1 MKKILL
7 SLLTL
12 TFSLMAAAQPR
23 EDLFSAAT
31 QKERDRINTER
42 LTLEA
47 GFDVEEAA
55 CYKKFFTNSCLKEI
69 QPRRREAM
77 ALLRQQEVALNDR
90 ERKEKAAT
98 QIQKT
103 EEKSSAE
110 AQAQAAE
117 RRTQAL
123 QKTRERAER
132 TQQKADERGILK
144 QNEAL
149 NAADAAN
156 RAKGSQERAQARAD
170 KKAAIADEVEKYN
183 DKQQE
188 VKERK
193 ASRDQKQREQ
203 TKAPAKSLPT
213 PQ

>member
-1 MKKILL
+1 MKKTLL
-7 SLLTL
+7 LLLVL
-12 TFSLMAAAQPR
+12 TSGFMAVAQPR
-23 EDLFSAAT
+23 EDLFSVAA
-31 QKERDRINTER
+31 QKERERINTER
-42 LTLEA
+42 VVLEA
-47 GFDVEEAA
+47 GFDVEDAA
-55 CYKKFFTNSCLKEI
+55 CYKKFFTNNCLNEVKS
-69 QPRRREAM
+69 RRREAM
-77 ALLRQQEVALNDR
+77 GLLRQQEIALNDR
-90 ERKEKAAT
+90 ERREKAAA

-110 AQAQAAE
+110 ALAQAAE

-123 QKTRERAER
+123 QETRERAER

-170 KKAAIADEVEKYN
+170 KKATVADEVQKYN

-213 PQ
+213 PP

>member
-1 MKKILL
+1 MKKTLL
-7 SLLTL
+7 LLLAL
-12 TFSLMAAAQPR
+12 TFGVVAAAQSG
-23 EDLFSAAT
+23 EDLFSAAA
-31 QKERDRINTER
+31 QKERERITTER
-42 LTLEA
+42 VALEA
-47 GFDVEEAA
+47 GFDREDAA
-55 CYKKFFTNSCLKEI
+55 CYKKFFVNSCLKEV
-69 QPRRREAM
+69 QTRRRQAM
-77 ALLRQQEVALNDR
+77 GLLRQLEVALNDR
-90 ERKEKAAT
+90 ERKEKAAQ

-110 AQAQAAE
+110 ALQQAAE

-123 QKTRERAER
+123 QETRERAER
-132 TQQKADERGILK
+132 TQQKAEERGILK

-156 RAKGSQERAQARAD
+156 KARGSQERAQARAD

-183 DKQQE
+183 DKQQD

-193 ASRDQKQREQ
+193 ASREQKLREQ

>member
-1 MKKILL
+1 MKKSPFLL
-7 SLLTL
+7 LALT
-12 TFSLMAAAQPR
+12 SGVMAVAQPR
-23 EDLFSAAT
+23 EDLFAPAA
-31 QKERDRINTER
+31 QKERERINTER
-42 LTLEA
+42 VALEA
-47 GFDVEEAA
+47 SFDREEAA
-55 CYKKFFTNSCLKEI
+55 CYKKFFTNSCLKEV

-77 ALLRQQEVALNDR
+77 GLLRQQEIALNDR
-90 ERKEKAAT
+90 ERKEKAAA

-123 QKTRERAER
+123 RETRERAER
-132 TQQKADERGILK
+132 TQQKADERGVLK

-156 RAKGSQERAQARAD
+156 KVKGSQERAQARAD
-170 KKAAIADEVEKYN
+170 KKATIADEVEKYN

>member
-1 MKKILL
+1 MKK
-7 SLLTL
+7 
-12 TFSLMAAAQPR
+12 TFLFLFFLASSLMAAAQPR
-23 EDLFSAAT
+23 EDLFSAAA

-42 LTLEA
+42 LSQEA
-47 GFDVEEAA
+47 AFDREEAV
-55 CYKKFFTNSCLKEI
+55 CYKKFFTNNCLKES
-69 QPRRREAM
+69 QLRRRDAM
-77 ALLRQQEVALNDR
+77 GLLRQQEVALNDR
-90 ERKEKAAT
+90 ERKEKAAA

-103 EEKSSAE
+103 EEKSSPE
-110 AQAQAAE
+110 ALQQAAE

-123 QKTRERAER
+123 QETRERAER
-132 TQQKADERGILK
+132 TQQKADDRSVLK
-144 QNEAL
+144 QNESL

-156 RAKGSQERAQARAD
+156 KAKGSRERAQARAD
-170 KKAAIADEVEKYN
+170 KKAAIADEVEKFN

-193 ASRDQKQREQ
+193 ASREQKQREQ

>member
-1 MKKILL
+1 MKKTLL
-7 SLLTL
+7 LLLAL
-12 TFSLMAAAQPR
+12 TVAPMVAAQPR
-23 EDLFSAAT
+23 EDLFSPAA
-31 QKERDRINTER
+31 QMERERINTER
-42 LTLEA
+42 LALEA

-55 CYKKFFTNSCLKEI
+55 CYKKFFTNSCLKDV
-69 QPRRREAM
+69 QPRRRDAM

-90 ERKEKAAT
+90 ERKEKAAA

-117 RRTQAL
+117 RRIQAL
-123 QKTRERAER
+123 QETRERVER

-170 KKAAIADEVEKYN
+170 KQAAIAAEVEKYN

-203 TKAPAKSLPT
+203 TKAPAKTLPT
-213 PQ
+213 PP

>member
-1 MKKILL
+1 MKHTLL
-7 SLLTL
+7 LLLAL
-12 TFSLMAAAQPR
+12 TFGPMVAAQSR
-23 EDLFSAAT
+23 EDLFSAAA

-90 ERKEKAAT
+90 ERKEKAAA

-117 RRTQAL
+117 RRAQAL
-123 QKTRERAER
+123 QETRERAER

-156 RAKGSQERAQARAD
+156 KAKGSQERAQARVD
-170 KKAAIADEVEKYN
+170 KKAAIADEVQKYN

-213 PQ
+213 PP